1 MKGKGRSKVF
11 SRLFCTIM
19 SVLCL
24 CYAFP
29 LDAFASSNGEELEY
43 QQIDAFV
50 NDDGSEKVVLDG
62 YMPVNASVTA
72 EPADSEET
80 ALCSYDITITSG
92 KKEYQPEK
100 NHPIRVEISDT
111 LIESASAADHTL
123 RLWHVLDSGKREEI
137 KNFTLSGDTI
147 SFDAYGFSVYVVT
160 DDDPPLCTYS
170 FYYPNSTGGY
180 DKYYFPLDTGSQA
193 YQQILKNGEKLT
205 VPQLPSVS
213 GENSTFMGWF
223 VGNDNGPTA
232 DTSFDFSKPV
242 SISSSGEVK
251 LYAVFA
257 DFAYAIFH
265 EQYKP
270 DETDPTKGTWPV
282 LATRRG
288 TMKNGFASIKTDD
301 LTVTYDSGSDSSSQH
316 SAPHMI
322 FRGWSKTPIQN
333 AGDTTASFTFVEDTI
348 SIKERTDLY
357 PIFSG
362 IRWLTFNTGEGG
374 NYIPPQYYYLN
385 RGTGDAAVTTLSVP
399 TRKGY
404 TFDGWYTAETGGTR
418 VTDGSGKVIT
428 NLNTTDL
435 QYKDGSL
442 SVLNDTDLYAHW
454 TPATTTY
461 SVVIWKQSL
470 NDRYDATEKTY
481 DFVKSVQ
488 INAKTGNTVTVPSEY
503 TSYKHQTSTEAK
515 NDFTGFYWNE
525 TKSNKSATVA
535 GDGSTVL
542 NIYYDRDKFV
552 YTWDSKY
559 TGDSTPTLT
568 GLYAQ
573 SLTMYG
579 YVWPSGGTNH
589 GIYKYTDN
597 STYITL
603 LPYFNDVPNATYD
616 DKNHTYTIHFQS
628 AGTSTNAIIYHHL
641 QKLDGTYSNEA
652 QYCVT
657 ANAIKSGNGTTRSFN
672 FSHKF
677 APAFNLVGYNPNA
690 SFTGNWSVAAV
701 PNDTYVITGDFHV
714 YHERNSYD
722 INFID
727 SLDNTPLGK
736 ETYLFEE
743 PLTDAGSTIDADS
756 LQAPEGMEFSG
767 WYYDRDCTTPVDFTD
782 MIMPSQTFSVYA
794 GWEKVTYLVELD
806 PNGGTLL
813 PSQRTWYEVEHGG
826 DPIVEYSTTRR
837 DYVASQEGNYYYYYG
852 GYPTEHDETKG
863 DAYYTT
869 DIGNGADLSVS
880 YKYEPNNYRY
890 AQWYEVKED
899 GTEEIYKFGE
909 PVMHDTKLVLHWKD
923 LTTYYV
929 RYEAGEGKLDGNDT
943 NEDVFEDL
951 DTSDYVDKAKIVVT
965 RTAEPPMNKNF
976 IGWRIRGD
984 NSGNVYYPGQDFEFT
999 SAFARTEVDKDG
1011 KTKKVITLDAVYQ
1024 EVNTAK
1030 IIYDANGGTVA
1041 SGADLGAPTDT
1052 DPIITPNRKYTAAT
1066 GTISNLVNNS
1076 GVQLSSGEGFS
1087 NGVYEFTGWNTEL
1100 DGSGQHF
1107 DKSAIVNVDS
1117 DEPVT
1122 LYAEWRIKVYFDKNN
1137 ENVEWG
1143 DEWNTDTKYAYDSNT
1158 GRYYITTYLHAVIDE
1173 PPYELISSKSDESF
1187 LFWGDARYT
1196 EELEE
1201 FDFSQPVEAEMILYA
1216 DYGTPLNV
1224 PIHVADS
1231 SQKIIENKDNE
1242 WRIQSGISVRAG
1254 VDVPLTK
1261 KTDTTDYV
1269 DAAKVNGYE
1278 YAFACL
1284 SDSFK
1289 NVSDSKTIASVTY
1302 NRSEKRVWVKYTD
1315 GTSGPMPTDKEIYLV
1330 FYKHPKTLPIGYDEI
1345 KSSGGLTALATINS
1359 APKTADIANSG
1370 NTNIYDMGTSVSD
1383 VASYLQ
1389 NGTEYKYFSYALG
1402 SKEATSTEDLRIIT
1416 SPVAVTSTSKPH
1428 LYVKDAWNGITY
1440 STDGSTWHQAGDD
1453 VQLYV
1458 VYYKSQPTI
1467 VNLEEET
1474 IGLPSDMSEEF
1485 EYSVV
1490 IEEVTETTVVQ
1501 MVKSS
1506 NKWKTNKEL
1515 SSKTDTKTISPE
1527 NYKVILSNGEA
1538 ESFTLFHNE
1547 ITSNGIEYT
1556 SKGKTYRDD
1565 TIVKTYQT
1573 IKIVQT
1579 AKEGYTTDHDGTNG
1593 THTSNLIYEYST
1605 KTDPA
1610 DQDVLYTNIH
1620 TPVPI
1625 ELHVAV
1631 IEGGKMVLKDDTL
1644 RSKNETDYKLDID
1657 IDKSYSLSDTAQ
1669 SGLFAGDRN
1678 DYVFAGIV
1686 YGTDE
1691 NGIVSSSANDITTV
1705 KYGQLQTTNTYGSY
1719 VNNNKD
1725 YLLDEGRA
1733 LYYVYYRKPRV
1744 VYVKE
1749 TPEGLK
1755 VIDEPEMNGSSVTL
1769 NGKTAE
1775 SWDILEIGDGL
1786 TFSQSGAG
1794 FRVPPKLDGQDELSL
1809 VYSRIGVGTEDS
1821 PYTLTDSSTDKY
1833 MELRIN
1839 NGSVE
1844 YRYSASDKWKP
1855 FDSAPVVYVVYKEVG
1870 YDLHIT
1876 KEVIGMSSD
1885 QTFTLTIHSDKLKDE
1900 KAYMISGYPNIT
1912 TVNPVNKTIT
1922 LEIKNGSDFTIS
1934 GLPEGTYTLTEN
1946 DITGNTLT
1954 ANVNGYRETVTN
1966 NSFSLY
1972 LEKDSEAVLTNTLE
1986 DVAVTGVTD
1995 NQLPYLVMV
2004 LMLLGF
2010 WMIRRKYCYRKPP
2023 RMITQI

>member
-72 EPADSEET
+72 EPADSGET

-100 NHPIRVEISDT
+100 KHPIRVEISDT

-137 KNFTLSGDTI
+137 KNFTLSGNTI

-180 DKYYFPLDTGSQA
+180 DKYYFPLDTGYQA

-223 VGNDNGPTA
+223 VGDDNGPTA

-322 FRGWSKTPIQN
+322 FRGWSKTPVKN
-333 AGDTTASFTFVEDTI
+333 AGDTSSSYTLVDDTVTI
-348 SIKERTDLY
+348 TKRTDLY
-357 PIFSG
+357 PIFSE
-362 IRWLTFNTGEGG
+362 IRWLTFDTAGG
-374 NYIPPQYYYLN
+374 NYIAPAYHYME
-385 RGTGDAAVTTLSVP
+385 DKVTKLSEP
-399 TRKGY
+399 KRAGY
-404 TFDGWYTAETGGTR
+404 SFGGWYTAQNGGGTQISDAKGNVLKTGGMQ
-418 VTDGSGKVIT
+418 VSED
-428 NLNTTDL
+428 TT
-435 QYKDGSL
+435 
-442 SVLNDTDLYAHW
+442 LYAKW
-454 TPATTTY
+454 TEADSQYTII
-461 SVVIWKQSL
+461 IWKQKVTDS
-470 NDRYDATEKTY
+470 YDTTAKEY
-481 DFVKSVQ
+481 DFERF
-488 INAKTGNTVTVPSEY
+488 ITLPAKTGSNASVASKYRATDAY
-503 TSYKHQTSTEAK
+503 
-515 NDFTGFYWNE
+515 TGFYLSGYDNNVKV
-525 TKSNKSATVA
+525 T
-535 GDGSTVL
+535 GDGLTVL
-542 NIYYDRDKFV
+542 NVYYDRYKYIFDWRNSKDKNTE
-552 YTWDSKY
+552 YWY
-559 TGDSTPTLT
+559 
-568 GLYAQ
+568 GLYGQ
-573 SLTMYG
+573 RIEDCG
-579 YVWPSGGTNH
+579 YIWPTDYFYQTVKKDGETT
-589 GIYKYTDN
+589 GISYF
-597 STYITL
+597 
-603 LPYFNDVPNATYD
+603 PYFNTISYIYE
-616 DKNHTYTIHFQS
+616 KNDTTHTYTVRIKNTGQ
-628 AGTSTNAIIYHHL
+628 ALVKKIYHHL
-641 QKLDGTYSNEA
+641 EALEDNVFSNSDPKTCILTKASSSSSSFLLSDKFGPAEFSVIGYTPDKYSATPQNLTTSGSITLGNELHI
-652 QYCVT
+652 Y
-657 ANAIKSGNGTTRSFN
+657 
-672 FSHKF
+672 HK
-677 APAFNLVGYNPNA
+677 
-690 SFTGNWSVAAV
+690 
-701 PNDTYVITGDFHV
+701 
-714 YHERNSYD
+714 RNSYD
-722 INFID
+722 IEFID
-727 SLDNTPLGK
+727 SESNNRITTK
-736 ETYLFEE
+736 TYKFEQ
-743 PLTDAGSTIDADS
+743 PLTGIENGIV
-756 LQAPEGMEFSG
+756 LPEAPEGKRFSG
-767 WYYDRDCTTPVDFTD
+767 WYYDTACTAPVDFTD
-782 MIMPSQTFSVYA
+782 MTMPPRPLIVYA

-806 PNGGTLL
+806 PNGGELL

-826 DPIVEYSTTRR
+826 DPIVEYNTVKR
-837 DYVASQEGNYYYYYG
+837 DYIASQEGNYYYYYG

-863 DAYYTT
+863 DAYYTQ
-869 DIGNGADLSVS
+869 DITSGADLSVS

-929 RYEAGEGKLDGNDT
+929 RYDAGIGELDNKDT
-943 NEDVFEDL
+943 NEETFISL

-965 RTAEPPMNKNF
+965 RTAEPPTNKNF

-984 NSGNVYYPGQDFEFT
+984 NSGNIYYPGQDFEFI
-999 SAFARTEVDKDG
+999 SAFARTEVGEGG

-1041 SGADLGAPTDT
+1041 STADLGGPTDD

-1076 GVQLSSGEGFS
+1076 GVQLSSGEGFF
-1087 NGVYEFTGWNTEL
+1087 NGVYEFTGWNTKP

-1137 ENVEWG
+1137 NKVRWG
-1143 DEWNTDTKYAYDSNT
+1143 NEWNTDTKYAYDSTT
-1158 GRYYITTYLHAVIDE
+1158 GRYYIITYLHAVIDE
-1173 PPYELISSKSDESF
+1173 PPYQLVSSDPTESF
-1187 LFWGDARYT
+1187 VFWGDDRYT
-1196 EELEE
+1196 TDLEE

-1216 DYGTPLNV
+1216 AYDNPLNI
-1224 PIHVADS
+1224 PIHAADS
-1231 SQKIIENKDNE
+1231 SKKSIADMDDE
-1242 WRIQSGISVRAG
+1242 WLIQDEISVRTG
-1254 VDVPLTK
+1254 VDVPLAK
-1261 KTDTTDYV
+1261 KADTTDYV
-1269 DAAKVNGYE
+1269 DADEVDGYE

-1284 SDSFK
+1284 SDSFA
-1289 NVSDSKTIASVTY
+1289 NISDSKTVASVTY
-1302 NRSEKRVWVKYTD
+1302 NRSEKRAWVKYTD

-1330 FYKHPKTLPIGYDEI
+1330 YYKHPKTLPIGYDEI
-1345 KSSGGLTALATINS
+1345 KSSGDLTSLSTVNA

-1383 VASYLQ
+1383 VANYLQ

-1402 SKEATSTEDLRIIT
+1402 SEGADSTEDLRIIT
-1416 SPVAVTSTSKPH
+1416 SPVKVDGSEGIPH

-1440 STDGSTWHQAGDD
+1440 STDGNTWYQAGDD

-1501 MVKSS
+1501 MVKSG
-1506 NKWKTNKEL
+1506 NQWKTNKNL
-1515 SSKTDTKTISPE
+1515 SSNTDTKTISPE

-1547 ITSNGIEYT
+1547 ITSNGIEYK
-1556 SKGKTYRDD
+1556 SKGYTYRDD
-1565 TIVKTYQT
+1565 KIVKTYQT

-1631 IEGGKMVLKDDTL
+1631 IEGGKIVLKDDTL

-1669 SGLFAGDRN
+1669 SGLFTGDRN

-1749 TPEGLK
+1749 TPEGLE
-1755 VIDEPEMNGSSVTL
+1755 VIDEPEMNGSSVPL

-1775 SWDILEIGDGL
+1775 SWDILEIGSGL

-2023 RMITQI
+2023 RVITQI